1 MLLLQTLRFCMT
13 VWDEVTQ
20 AFSKLLEDVDLME
33 ISSYCTVL
41 SMGLSIVLSAA
52 LSFRRSV
59 LKMKS

>member
-1 MLLLQTLRFCMT
+1 MT